1 MCLSKRLFQDMIRT
15 LRPSLTL
22 YKTILHSTK
31 TPHFKTSPQ
40 RKPQIFLLHVSQQL
54 KKKHIAFLC
63 SLSHTHT
70 HTATF
75 FLFLSG
81 LQHSS
86 LLFHIFF
93 PRQHPS
99 SNHLRNSAFY
109 NKAQLP
115 ITSPN
120 PRRTIDYAFI
130 SFLSSHGLLD
140 HQH

>member
-15 LRPSLTL
+15 LRPSLTQAL
-22 YKTILHSTK
+22 RSTK
-31 TPHFKTSPQ
+31 TPHFKNSPQ
-40 RKPQIFLLHVSQQL
+40 RKPQIFLLHVSQRL

-63 SLSHTHT
+63 SLSHTHALQLFFFSSPACST
-70 HTATF
+70 LLF
-75 FLFLSG
+75 SFIFLF
-81 LQHSS
+81 
-86 LLFHIFF
+86 
-93 PRQHPS
+93 PRRHPS

-115 ITSPN
+115 ITSAN

-130 SFLSSHGLLD
+130 SFLSSRGLLD